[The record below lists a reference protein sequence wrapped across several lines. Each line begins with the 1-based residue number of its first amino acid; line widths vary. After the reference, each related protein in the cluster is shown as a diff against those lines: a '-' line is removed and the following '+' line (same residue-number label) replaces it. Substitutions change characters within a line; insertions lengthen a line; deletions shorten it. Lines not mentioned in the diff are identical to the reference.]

1 MTLKEIAAE
10 LGVSPSTVSRVVN
23 GYSKNFSVVPEVRE
37 KILEKVRVSGY
48 RANPVFSTIRSRRN
62 RQIAFLFAGAEFA
75 THGTVLSTAIDAM
88 ARELFRHK
96 YDFNYSITPGK
107 PGCGYQLPPWRAAGL
122 IIPNVIEPGELNE
135 IERSGI
141 PYMVFNGVAGA
152 LGSAVMSDETYNTRL
167 LLDRLTALG
176 HRRIL
181 YVNFPP
187 IPTAHYSLAERRNA
201 FLEYRREKGLPEL
214 PEQRCFTPEELE
226 TTIRAIVTFR
236 ATAAVC
242 YESGS
247 ARKLLYAA
255 WRHGIRIPEQCSIAA
270 FNDEEMLDYTIPPLP
285 RIRIPAAEM
294 GTETVRQLMN
304 RISEKVEPKGSSLR
318 FRGTLVEGG
327 SIAPPPR
334 E

>member
-1 MTLKEIAAE
+1 MAICCPHC
-10 LGVSPSTVSRVVN
+10 GSPVMIRGSRWEC
-23 GYSKNFSVVPEVRE
+23 GWCGDFGALSSLHPSE
-37 KILEKVRVSGY
+37 
-48 RANPVFSTIRSRRN
+48 RAKLDDTIRM
-62 RQIAFLFAGAEFA
+62 
-75 THGTVLSTAIDAM
+75 TVTV
-88 ARELFRHK
+88 
-96 YDFNYSITPGK
+96 T
-107 PGCGYQLPPWRAAGL
+107 
-122 IIPNVIEPGELNE
+122 VTEPEE
-135 IERSGI
+135 
-141 PYMVFNGVAGA
+141 
-152 LGSAVMSDETYNTRL
+152 GS
-167 LLDRLTALG
+167 
-176 HRRIL
+176 
-181 YVNFPP
+181 P
-187 IPTAHYSLAERRNA
+187 
-201 FLEYRREKGLPEL
+201 KK
-214 PEQRCFTPEELE
+214 FTPEELE

-270 FNDEEMLDYTIPPLP
+270 FNDEEMLDYTIPPLA

-318 FRGTLVEGG
+318 YCGTLVEGG